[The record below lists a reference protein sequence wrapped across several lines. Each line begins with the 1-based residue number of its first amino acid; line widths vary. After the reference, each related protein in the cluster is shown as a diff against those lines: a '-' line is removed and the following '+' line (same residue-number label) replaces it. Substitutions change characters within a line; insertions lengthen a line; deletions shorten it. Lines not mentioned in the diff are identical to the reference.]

1 MVQSDERQK
10 IAKVSLSEQLNQSE
24 SSLLKRYQM
33 KALGDDSLSH
43 LLHYELATFLFGD
56 LYGTLGYLFRKSSY
70 KGLFKQV
77 GGGAIFGKG
86 IVLRHP
92 RKITL
97 GNQVAID
104 DYVMLDASGAVEEG
118 ITIGDN
124 VIISRNCVIQG
135 KIGGISIGNKT
146 DIGCNTILSA
156 SGGMSI
162 GNSVLIAGNCYLGG
176 GRYYTDRVDIPIME
190 QGVYT
195 RGKLT
200 IGDDVWLGAGAVVLD
215 GVKIGKGCIIGA
227 GAVVTKDLP
236 DYSIAAGVPAKVIK
250 SRIEETPN

>member
-1 MVQSDERQK
+1 MVKSDERQK
-10 IAKVSLSEQLNQSE
+10 IAKVSLSEQLNQAE

-33 KALGDDSLSH
+33 KALGDDSFSH
-43 LLHYELATFLFGD
+43 LLQYELSTLLFGD
-56 LYGTLGYLFRKSSY
+56 LYGTLGYLFRKWSY

-97 GNQVAID
+97 GNQVALD
-104 DYVMLDASGAVEEG
+104 DYVMLDASGAAEEG

-135 KIGGISIGNKT
+135 KIGGISIGSKT

-176 GRYYTDRVDIPIME
+176 GRYFTDRVDIPIME

-195 RGKLT
+195 RGRLT
-200 IGDDVWLGAGAVVLD
+200 IADDVWLGAGAAVLD
-215 GVKIGKGCIIGA
+215 GVNIGKGCIIGA

-236 DYSIAAGVPAKVIK
+236 DYAIAAGVPAKVIK
-250 SRIEETPN
+250 FRVDNTPT